1 MTKLKFMGSICDL
14 RQLLRTNNLIG
25 RWEDQPNGVF
35 MWRGSGGGNL
45 HWASMN
51 KSVWFSGQP
60 FFRDLLTTQIQKI
73 ISADALQRRV
83 MDDNDN
89 VDDDIDLDID

>member
-35 MWRGSGGGNL
+35 MWRGLEGGNL
-45 HWASMN
+45 HWASTT
-51 KSVWFSGQP
+51 KSVWFSGP
-60 FFRDLLTTQIQKI
+60 PIFKHLLIAKIQEI

-83 MDDNDN
+83 MVDN
-89 VDDDIDLDID
+89 DDDIDLDID